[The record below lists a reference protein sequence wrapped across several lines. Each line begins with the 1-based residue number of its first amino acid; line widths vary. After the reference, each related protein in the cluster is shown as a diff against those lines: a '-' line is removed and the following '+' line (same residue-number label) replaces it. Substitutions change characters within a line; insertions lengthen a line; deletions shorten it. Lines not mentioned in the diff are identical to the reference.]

1 MIDMRSLFYELESM
15 GFYEYVLPFMLV
27 FVVVFAILEKTK
39 IFGKVGDGDNPAAKT
54 NINVVVSLII
64 GFLILSEPAI
74 IIWMN
79 AYLSRMAFFIV
90 LGIMMMLVVSMFGG
104 DSDFGSGGGA
114 ILGIIITLIA
124 LFWSLSSGTYGLSTP
139 HWFYY
144 LESYL
149 STLLVVGVFA
159 GFIWLVAYAS
169 KDDAKKAR
177 TRRDSGD

>member
-1 MIDMRSLFYELESM
+1 MIDMRSLFYEMESM
-15 GFYEYVLPFMLV
+15 GFYEYILPFMLV

-39 IFGKVGDGDNPAAKT
+39 IFGGEKGGPAKT

-64 GFLILSEPAI
+64 GLLILSEPTI
-74 IIWMN
+74 IGWMN

-104 DSDFGSGGGA
+104 GDDFGSSTGT
-114 ILGIIITLIA
+114 ILGIIIALVA

-139 HWFYY
+139 YWFYY

-149 STLLVVGVFA
+149 STFLVIGLLV
-159 GFIWLVAYAS
+159 GFVWLVAFAG
-169 KDDAKKAR
+169 
-177 TRRDSGD
+177 SGSGATANTS